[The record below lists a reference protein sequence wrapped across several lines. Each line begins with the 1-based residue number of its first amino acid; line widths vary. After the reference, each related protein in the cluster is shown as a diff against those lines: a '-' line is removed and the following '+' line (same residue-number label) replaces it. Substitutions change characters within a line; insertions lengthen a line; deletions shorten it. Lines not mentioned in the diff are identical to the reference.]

1 VEAEADYRD
10 LLSLLFLLTKTMKS
24 KGVIALESHIEKPH
38 ESTIFARYPKITH
51 DHFAVD
57 FICDTLRMM
66 TMNLE
71 DPHQV
76 EDAMEKQLEKHH
88 HEALEP
94 AHALQSLADALPA
107 LGIVAAVLGVIKTMG
122 SITEPPAVLGGMIG
136 GALVGTFLGVFM
148 AYGLV
153 GPFATR
159 LTAVVNEDGSLLQDH
174 PGRPGRPPARQRRPD
189 LGRDRPRQRAQPAQ
203 PSFAE
208 LEEALG
214 ADPERV
220 RPRRAESY
228 RGADHGPVNSCL
240 RGLENRYSLAERCR
254 RQTLRQSARG
264 NLMNTHGSA
273 QAADRRRRRLGPVA
287 GRLRQEERRRGG
299 DSAAAKAA
307 AADASTVTDAAS
319 AKDQATADAN
329 KAAADAAAAP
339 ADPADTAAQAATQT
353 ANDAAAT
360 GSTSAPSPDG
370 PRDGRRA
377 RPPTAARRQ
386 AGRRRRRPQDH

>member
-1 VEAEADYRD
+1 MFQIIGIVLLFGLMFGSFIMSGGKMDVIIEAAPHELMCILGAGIASFLISNSMTTIKATAGGFGKIFKGPKWNAADYRD

-38 ESTIFARYPKITH
+38 ESTIFGRYAKITH

-153 GPFATR
+153 APFALR
-159 LTAVVNEDGSLLQDH
+159 LTSVVNEEGAFYKIIQAVLVAHLHGNAAQISVEI
-174 PGRPGRPPARQRRPD
+174 GRGNVPS
-189 LGRDRPRQRAQPAQ
+189 PAQ

-208 LEEALG
+208 LEEALSQM
-214 ADPERV
+214 PNE
-220 RPRRAESY
+220 
-228 RGADHGPVNSCL
+228 
-240 RGLENRYSLAERCR
+240 
-254 RQTLRQSARG
+254 
-264 NLMNTHGSA
+264 
-273 QAADRRRRRLGPVA
+273 
-287 GRLRQEERRRGG
+287 
-299 DSAAAKAA
+299 
-307 AADASTVTDAAS
+307 
-319 AKDQATADAN
+319 
-329 KAAADAAAAP
+329 
-339 ADPADTAAQAATQT
+339 
-353 ANDAAAT
+353 
-360 GSTSAPSPDG
+360 
-370 PRDGRRA
+370 
-377 RPPTAARRQ
+377 
-386 AGRRRRRPQDH
+386 